1 MLQEKSNKKAHVF
14 TWAGKLTIGK
24 IIS

>member
-14 TWAGKLTIGK
+14 TWADRLWQK
-24 IIS
+24 IIF